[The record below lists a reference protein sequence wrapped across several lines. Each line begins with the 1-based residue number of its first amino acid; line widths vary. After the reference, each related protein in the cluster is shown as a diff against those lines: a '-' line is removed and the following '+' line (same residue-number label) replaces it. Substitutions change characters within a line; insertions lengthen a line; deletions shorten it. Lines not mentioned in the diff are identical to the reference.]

1 MVTYELLL
9 YQIKNGDFDDVAGRE
24 PTGAQR
30 FNRTVDAGTKNY
42 SLTIH
47 ERDSLRKAWLRRQ
60 VELLA
65 RTRAA

>member
-9 YQIKNGDFDDVAGRE
+9 YQIKNGEFDDAGGPE
-24 PTGAQR
+24 STGTQR
-30 FNRTVDAGTKNY
+30 FNRTVDASTKNH

-60 VELLA
+60 VELHA
-65 RTRAA
+65 RTRSA